1 MRNLFT
7 GCLSVVLWSVALA
20 IGPIAVHAGTPAR
33 DEHSVARMDEV
44 TIKHVYLD
52 LDVSFDKK
60 QLAGFAELSLDWK
73 KPQAKRLDLDTRDL
87 TIERVSAQ
95 RSDGQWVNAPFSLGR
110 RDAKFGAALNIRL
123 KGASPKV
130 RVYYR
135 TAPTAS
141 GLQWLEPA
149 QTLGKQKPFM
159 FSQAQAIHAR
169 SFAPLQDTPAV
180 RFTYRARITAPEGL
194 RVVMS
199 ADNDPAADGRG
210 GYRFNMPQAI
220 PSYLVAIAVGDI
232 VSKQVGPRSFVWTE
246 PGRLEAVAREFSDI
260 EAMILAAEKLYGP
273 YAWGRYDML
282 VLPPSF
288 PFGGMENPRLSFLTP
303 TLIAGDKSLV
313 NVVAHELAHSWSGN
327 LATNASWKDLWLNE
341 SFTSYVENRIVE
353 SVFGVDQALMDQVVG
368 QQELLAEMKELPE
381 LDQHLVLSLKGRDPD
396 DAFSGV
402 PYQKGEW
409 LLRTMERRFGRD
421 KFDAV
426 VRAWFDEHA
435 FQSVSTADFL
445 DFFGKRLLDA
455 RDAPMTRSDVE
466 YWLHNPGVPK
476 SALLAHSAKLE
487 AVDSARADFF
497 SGKRAAAS
505 LNGKTWSTGEWVHFL
520 NGMGEKPNAKK
531 MLELDVV
538 YALTEKR
545 NREIAFRWFL
555 VGIRAGYEPM
565 RNALRQHL
573 LEIGRRKLMLPLW
586 TELAKTPANKAWAL
600 EIYKEAR
607 PGLHPIAQN
616 SVDAALGFKP

>member
-1 MRNLFT
+1 MRTLFA
-7 GCLSVVLWSVALA
+7 GLVAVLAAV
-20 IGPIAVHAGTPAR
+20 GPITVRGENAR
-33 DEHSVARMDEV
+33 DEHSYAHLDEV
-44 TIKHVYLD
+44 RIKHVYLD
-52 LDVSFDKK
+52 LDVSFE
-60 QLAGFAELSLDWK
+60 QRRLAGFAELSLDWK
-73 KPQAKRLDLDTRDL
+73 QPEAKRLDLDTRDL
-87 TIERVSAQ
+87 SIERVSAQ
-95 RSDGQWVNAPFSLGR
+95 RSDGSWGNAPFSLAR
-110 RDAKFGAALNIRL
+110 RDAKFGSHLRIRL
-123 KGASPKV
+123 KDAAPKV

-180 RFTYRARITAPEGL
+180 RFSYRARITAPEGI

-210 GYRFNMPQAI
+210 GFRFHMPQPI
-220 PSYLVAIAVGDI
+220 PSYLLAIAAGDI
-232 VSKQVGPRSFVWTE
+232 ASKQVGPRSYVWTE
-246 PGRLEAVAREFSDI
+246 PGRLDAVAKEFEDI
-260 EAMILAAEKLYGP
+260 EAMIVAAEKLYGP
-273 YAWGRYDML
+273 YRWGRYDML

-327 LATNASWKDLWLNE
+327 LATNGTWRDLWLNE

-368 QQELLAEMKELPE
+368 QQELLAEMKELPA

-409 LLRTMERRFGRD
+409 MLRMLEKRFGRE

-435 FQSVSTADFL
+435 FQSVSTEEFL
-445 DFFGKRLLDA
+445 EFFGTRLLDA
-455 RDAPMTRSDVE
+455 KDAPARRADLDV
-466 YWLHNPGVPK
+466 WLHQPGVPK
-476 SALLAHSAKLE
+476 HALLSHSDKLE
-487 AVDSARADFF
+487 AIDGQLAEFSA
-497 SGKRAAAS
+497 GKKNAAA
-505 LNGKTWSTGEWVHFL
+505 LAAKTWSTGEWVHFL
-520 NGMGEKPNAKK
+520 NGFAEKADAAK
-531 MLELDVV
+531 MADLDAS
-538 YALTEKR
+538 YGLTQR
-545 NREIAFRWFL
+545 QNREITMRWFL
-555 VGIRAGYEPM
+555 AGIRADYAPS
-565 RNALRQHL
+565 RDALRAHL
-573 LEIGRRKLMLPLW
+573 IEIGRRKLMMPLW
-586 TELAKTPANKAWAL
+586 TELAKKPENKVWAT
-600 EIYKEAR
+600 EVYRTAR

-616 SVDAALGFKP
+616 SVDAVLGFKP